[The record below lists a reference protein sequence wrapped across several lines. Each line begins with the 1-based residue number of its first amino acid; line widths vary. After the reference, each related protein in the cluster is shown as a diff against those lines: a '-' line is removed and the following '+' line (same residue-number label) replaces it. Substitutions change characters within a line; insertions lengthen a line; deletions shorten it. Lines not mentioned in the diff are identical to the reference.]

1 MQKRIGC
8 DGGKETELHSF
19 PILIQ
24 ANILYSWELHVCFVL
39 SVGFCDTMYY
49 KYNFCKCIA
58 NSLTVTHE
66 ALNPVDLVIR
76 KVHVSLCCHL
86 SVKRFVRKGI
96 PSELRTQVTEQ
107 GYCMTLYSIFIF
119 SD

>member
-1 MQKRIGC
+1 MIGC

-39 SVGFCDTMYY
+39 SVGFCDTMCY
-49 KYNFCKCIA
+49 KYNFCMCIA

-66 ALNPVDLVIR
+66 ALNPVNLVILI
-76 KVHVSLCCHL
+76 LCVVIFQLRGL
-86 SVKRFVRKGI
+86 SGREFQLS
-96 PSELRTQVTEQ
+96 SEPR
-107 GYCMTLYSIFIF
+107 
-119 SD
+119 